1 MMSNTTNNQNTS
13 QSGPDIWYDCRIADE
28 DVTWRIEFLDNSGSG
43 LQSVIKVIH
52 MRADDIV
59 IVLDEQF
66 RVEEPTHRESNQGGI
81 PQHIIWV
88 PKFTMVE
95 ILASSKTFQIDEDE
109 QTITMSLNPKFTF
122 RYRDS
127 RDEINYVAPK
137 AFSKLVRSTARMISG
152 GESSRE
158 RLVYR
163 GEFEK
168 TLYAFKKA
176 GGFINSRSIPTC

>member
-1 MMSNTTNNQNTS
+1 MTETNDQETS
-13 QSGPDIWYDCRIADE
+13 QTSPDIWYDCRIADE
-28 DVTWRIEFLDNSGSG
+28 DVAWRIEFLDNSGNG

-81 PQHIIWV
+81 PRHIVWI
-88 PKFTMVE
+88 PEFTMVE

-109 QTITMSLNPKFTF
+109 QTITMSLNPRFTF

-127 RDEINYVAPK
+127 RNEIDYVAPK

-158 RLVYR
+158 QLVYR

-168 TLYAFKKA
+168 ALYAFKKT
-176 GGFINSRSIPTC
+176 GGFVNSRSIQTC